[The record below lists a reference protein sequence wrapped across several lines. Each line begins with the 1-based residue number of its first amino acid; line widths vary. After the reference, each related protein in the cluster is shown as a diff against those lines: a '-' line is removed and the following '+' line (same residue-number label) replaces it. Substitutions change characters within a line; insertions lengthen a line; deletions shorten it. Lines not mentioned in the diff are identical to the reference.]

1 MESVKIL
8 EKLSRNIKSY
18 AQHNMDTN
26 NYVTKTRNFSIFHK
40 YKGVI
45 LTYIWAVGE
54 HNNSNLGSNLGCP
67 SYNHDYTPET
77 QIKTAKSLQ

>member
-1 MESVKIL
+1 MKSL
-8 EKLSRNIKSY
+8 ENLSRNMKSY
-18 AQHNMDTN
+18 AHHNMDTN

-67 SYNHDYTPET
+67 SYNHDYNLDARVR
-77 QIKTAKSLQ
+77 TAKS